1 MGPRELA
8 QLAQQLM
15 RIDKVHSLGVR
26 KLKTAWK
33 SAEEEVDGA
42 DVVEVALKVIAALDA
57 KSQQHVVGGHRRPTV
72 TSGAK
77 AAAVVVESSSS
88 SERRAVSARRDR
100 PLSAYGQRVL
110 KLH

>member
-1 MGPRELA
+1 M
-8 QLAQQLM
+8 
-15 RIDKVHSLGVR
+15 
-26 KLKTAWK
+26 
-33 SAEEEVDGA
+33 DGA

-77 AAAVVVESSSS
+77 ASAVVVESSS